1 MEGYVKSVW
10 SIRQII
16 CADLLSP
23 KASQSETNELV
34 TYLVDF
40 KKSLNDCGY
49 SGPAV
54 VFLFCRVGY
63 DPAAEAF
70 LGTLSSSE
78 AIQDI
83 ICCYKEE
90 LGVKEQNQDKAFTGE
105 VSIMINTTGR

>member
-1 MEGYVKSVW
+1 MKFVW
-10 SIRQII
+10 LVRQVI
-16 CADLLSP
+16 CADLLLP

-78 AIQDI
+78 EIQDI

-105 VSIMINTTGR
+105 VSVMMIIMGR